1 MDLVHLSDTL
11 LSHLTDLV
19 PYLQFVAAAGGA
31 VAAVRRAARAGRH
44 YLSERRSRNPE
55 EGRTPAGD

>member
-1 MDLVHLSDTL
+1 MDLVHLSDIL

-31 VAAVRRAARAGRH
+31 AATVRRAARAGR
-44 YLSERRSRNPE
+44 RRLNARRAPDTEASR
-55 EGRTPAGD
+55 TTAAD